1 MVRDLSKERWVYL
14 WVDGIYS
21 GLRSEEVK
29 LCSLVVIGVNDQGEK
44 KFLTIED
51 GVRESTQSWR
61 EVLLDLKST
70 WDECAE
76 ASGWRRCA
84 GVLVGAR

>member
-1 MVRDLSKERWVYL
+1 MYL

-29 LCSLVVIGVNDQGEK
+29 LCSLVVIGVNERGEK

-51 GVRESTQSWR
+51 GICDSTQSWR
-61 EVLLDLKST
+61 EVLLILRVR
-70 WDECAE
+70 WFFC
-76 ASGWRRCA
+76 RRSMKFILRPVTSA
-84 GVLVGAR
+84 ARCTRPRMC

>member
-1 MVRDLSKERWVYL
+1 M
-14 WVDGIYS
+14 DGIYS
-21 GLRSEEVK
+21 GLRSEDLK

-61 EVLLDLKST
+61 EGVAGSEGP
-70 WDECAE
+70 WDERAE
-76 ASGWRRCA
+76 ACGWRRCA
-84 GVLVGAR
+84 GVLVGSG